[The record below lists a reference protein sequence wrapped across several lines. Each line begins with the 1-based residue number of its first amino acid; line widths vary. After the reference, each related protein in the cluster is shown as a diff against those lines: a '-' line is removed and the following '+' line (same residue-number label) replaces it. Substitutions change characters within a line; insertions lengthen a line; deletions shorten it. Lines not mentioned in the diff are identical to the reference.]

1 MAQTEAPNNNE
12 QVFDPTDLDIDE
24 AELLEGG
31 DNKIEESID
40 SFISEDV
47 RERRKQRLEDDI
59 ASKSNPFELSVEQ
72 LKAEQD
78 EAKNKI
84 LKEAKPYAIKSWW
97 DRAWKPK
104 PETVD
109 TPYEKNLYDAYMRDV
124 LTTEGKMPED
134 KLTPYIDL
142 LLSGTTNPNVY
153 NSEWYKRLQNLRN

>member
-1 MAQTEAPNNNE
+1 MAQTEALNNNE

-84 LKEAKPYAIKSWW
+84 LKEAKPYAIKS
-97 DRAWKPK
+97 
-104 PETVD
+104 
-109 TPYEKNLYDAYMRDV
+109 
-124 LTTEGKMPED
+124 
-134 KLTPYIDL
+134 
-142 LLSGTTNPNVY
+142 
-153 NSEWYKRLQNLRN
+153 